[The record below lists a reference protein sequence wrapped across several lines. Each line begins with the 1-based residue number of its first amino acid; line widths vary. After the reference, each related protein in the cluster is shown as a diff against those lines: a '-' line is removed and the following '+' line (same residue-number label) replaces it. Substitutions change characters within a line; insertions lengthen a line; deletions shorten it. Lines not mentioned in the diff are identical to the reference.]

1 MLLGEIYAIKNK
13 ILYFYGGQ
21 NFIADAVILWYYN
34 LMKYNEKRDFQ
45 NNKYL
50 NERVMPNLPS
60 FCNAFFVGIEQKT
73 TPLTRLGYARDL
85 EIFFQYLTHESANFC
100 GRDVASLEKEDLN
113 QITIDDLEQYMAYL
127 TQYQKDE
134 KQRLNGERGKMR
146 KMATL
151 RSFFKYFYRRGDLQ
165 ENIMTKVDLPK
176 VHDKSIIRLNDDE
189 VTKLINAAAKNP
201 RDEMIV
207 TLFLLSGIRVSE
219 LVGLDYEDIDLD
231 NKTFL
236 VTRKGGKQT
245 ILHMGDQLHDKFAAY
260 FQTGEFTKGTPLFT
274 KCGHRLSVRAVENIV
289 KKYAQTA
296 APLKK
301 ISPHKLRSTYGTNL
315 YKATG
320 DIYVV
325 ADVLGHRDINTTK
338 KHYAAISDDIRIKA
352 ANKVKL

>member
-1 MLLGEIYAIKNK
+1 MQQFHD
-13 ILYFYGGQ
+13 IL
-21 NFIADAVILWYYN
+21 AC
-34 LMKYNEKRDFQ
+34 MKYNEKRDYQ
-45 NNKYL
+45 NNKEL
-50 NERVMPNLPS
+50 NERVLPNLPS

-85 EIFFQYLTHESANFC
+85 EIFFQYLTTQSANFA
-100 GRDVASLEKEDLN
+100 GRDLFGLEKADLN
-113 QITIDDLEQYMAYL
+113 QITIDDIEQYMAYL
-127 TQYQKDE
+127 TQYEKDK
-134 KQRLNGERGKMR
+134 KQHLNGERGKMR

-165 ENIMTKVDLPK
+165 ENIMTKIDLPK
-176 VHDKSIIRLNDDE
+176 IHEKNIIRLNDDE
-189 VTKLINAAAKNP
+189 VNKLINATAKNP
-201 RDEMIV
+201 RDEMII

-219 LVGLDYEDIDLD
+219 LVGLDYEDIDLA

-245 ILHMGDQLHDKFAAY
+245 ILHMGEQLHNKFVEY

-352 ANKVKL
+352 ADKVKI

>member
-1 MLLGEIYAIKNK
+1 M
-13 ILYFYGGQ
+13 
-21 NFIADAVILWYYN
+21 
-34 LMKYNEKRDFQ
+34 MKYNEQRDLR
-45 NNKYL
+45 NNKDL
-50 NERVMPNLPS
+50 NERVLPNLPS

-85 EIFFQYLTHESANFC
+85 AIFFEYLITQTATFQ
-100 GRDVASLEKEDLN
+100 GRDIASLEKTELN
-113 QITIDDLEQYMAYL
+113 QITVDDLEQYMAHL
-127 TQYQKDE
+127 TAYEKDQT
-134 KQRLNGERGKMR
+134 QRLNGERGKMR

-165 ENIMTKVDLPK
+165 ENIMTKIDLPK
-176 VHDKSIIRLNDDE
+176 IHEKSIIRLNDDE
-189 VTKLINAAAKNP
+189 VNKLVAAAAKNP

-207 TLFLLSGIRVSE
+207 SLFLLSGIRVSE
-219 LVGLDYEDIDLD
+219 LVGLDYEDIDLA

-260 FQTGEFTKGTPLFT
+260 FQTGKFTKGTPLFT
-274 KCGHRLSVRAVENIV
+274 KCGHRLSVRSVENIV

-320 DIYVV
+320 DIYIV

-352 ANKVKL
+352 ADKVKI

>member
-1 MLLGEIYAIKNK
+1 M
-13 ILYFYGGQ
+13 
-21 NFIADAVILWYYN
+21 
-34 LMKYNEKRDFQ
+34 MKYNEQRDLR
-45 NNKYL
+45 NNKDL
-50 NERVMPNLPS
+50 NERVLPNLPS

-85 EIFFQYLTHESANFC
+85 AIFFEYLTTQTATFQ
-100 GRDVASLEKEDLN
+100 GRDIASLEKTELN
-113 QITIDDLEQYMAYL
+113 QITVDNLEQYMAHL
-127 TQYQKDE
+127 TAYEKDQT
-134 KQRLNGERGKMR
+134 QRLNGERGKMR

-165 ENIMTKVDLPK
+165 ENIMTKIDLPK
-176 VHDKSIIRLNDDE
+176 IHEKSIIRLN
-189 VTKLINAAAKNP
+189 KLVVAAAKNP

-207 TLFLLSGIRVSE
+207 SLFLLSGIRVSE
-219 LVGLDYEDIDLD
+219 LVGLDYEDIDLA

-245 ILHMGDQLHDKFAAY
+245 ILHMGDQLHDKFASY

-274 KCGHRLSVRAVENIV
+274 KCGHRLSVRSVENIV

-320 DIYVV
+320 DIYIV

-352 ANKVKL
+352 ANKVKI